1 MTNNRGMSVSQ
12 AKALARDPKTSPGV
26 LSRLANGYPEVWDDL
41 LENPATFEELR
52 AWILNAKFE
61 QANPKVLAQPQV
73 VVQKNPEVKY
83 KKIKTRG
90 RRKYG
95 RFLRT
100 VASLLLPI
108 LAIYGLMNLVDY
120 LDHTRPV
127 KAVVVTEDLPG
138 VSTTSPWTYDLEVTG
153 MAGCATFETATMDQN
168 QAIVLIQNDL
178 ENKDCK
184 KADNPVPSTLAL
196 VDLVAG
202 KSIWKVDLAAE
213 LDWTEKWSKHLVE
226 IPGLNEIIVKFI
238 DVNGGD
244 VGGDS
249 KSIDENDNK
258 KMKTLVPYNR
268 LNGTIT
274 DPVIAKSKAQPIIQS
289 PVLEVFAIPGNLRS
303 VLVMTGGAKKD
314 FRYAKYRSKRFSS
327 PRWSVESDLKPMGGI
342 PVVGTRLVLGREKDD
357 QPQAVNIGSGKFED
371 WHGQAAVK
379 LYRIGKHTIEIKG
392 DGVSDKATNLES
404 QGGLK
409 GHDITVTGISGYGDP
424 KWTLEAKGYA
434 ISRDD
439 TRTTAVNRS
448 WYSKLFLLSGKNNR
462 MVSLVDV
469 SQGTLAWTTK
479 MSKTRFEISRVSA
492 SNSVSVYLFDD
503 RKLVAKNLSI
513 LNLADGLE
521 QKIGKIS
528 GASVR
533 VDGATTPIS
542 VLVDEPSRKRIIEDA
557 EDGKTPSINNAKD
570 ESNKIRTCASGI
582 DNLAYKINWTLDCNG
597 NQHVIRVAGKW
608 LLLDLSAGS
617 ESFKPIRGDNN
628 G

>member
-1 MTNNRGMSVSQ
+1 MTNTRGMSVSQ
-12 AKALARDPKTSPGV
+12 AKSLARDPKTSPGV

-61 QANPKVLAQPQV
+61 QANPKVLAQPQP
-73 VVQKNPEVKY
+73 VVQKDPEVKY
-83 KKIKTRG
+83 KRIKTRG

-95 RFLRT
+95 RSLRT

-127 KAVVVTEDLPG
+127 KAVVANEDLPG
-138 VSTTSPWTYDLEVTG
+138 VSATSPWTYDLEVTG
-153 MAGCATFETATMDQN
+153 KAGCATFETATMDQN

-184 KADNPVPSTLAL
+184 NADDPVPSTLAL
-196 VDLVAG
+196 VDLATG

-439 TRTTAVNRS
+439 TRTTAMNRS
-448 WYSKLFLLSGKNNR
+448 WYSKLFLLSGKHNR
-462 MVSLVDV
+462 IVSLVDV

-542 VLVDEPSRKRIIEDA
+542 VLVDEPSRKRLIEDA

-597 NQHVIRVAGKW
+597 NHHVIRVAGKW

-617 ESFKPIRGDNN
+617 ESFKLIRGDNN

>member
-1 MTNNRGMSVSQ
+1 MSNNRGMSVSQ

-26 LSRLANGYPEVWDDL
+26 LSRLANGYPEVWDEL
-41 LENPATFEELR
+41 LENPSTFEELR
-52 AWILNAKFE
+52 AWILNAKYE
-61 QANPKVLAQPQV
+61 QANPPVKVEPQV
-73 VVQKNPEVKY
+73 ITVKNPEVKY
-83 KKIKTRG
+83 QKIKTRG

-100 VASLLLPI
+100 ITSLILPAV
-108 LAIYGLMNLVDY
+108 AIYGLFGLVDY
-120 LDHTRPV
+120 LDHARPV
-127 KAVVVTEDLPG
+127 KAVVVTEDLLN
-138 VSTTSPWTYDLEVTG
+138 VTAQSPWTYDLDVNG
-153 MAGCATFETATMDQN
+153 KPGCATFETATMDQN
-168 QAIVLIQNDL
+168 QAIVLVQNDL

-184 KADNPVPSTLAL
+184 DADDPVPSTLAL
-196 VDLVAG
+196 VDLENGRSV
-202 KSIWKVDLAAE
+202 WKVDLSAE

-244 VGGDS
+244 VGGDN

-289 PVLEVFAIPGNLRS
+289 PVLELFAIPGNLRS

-342 PVVGTRLVLGREKDD
+342 PVVGNRLVLGREKNDT
-357 QPQAVNIGSGKFED
+357 PLAVNLGSGKFEE

-404 QGGLK
+404 QGGNK

-439 TRTTAVNRS
+439 SRTTATNRS
-448 WYSKLFLLSGKNNR
+448 WYSKLFLLDGKYNR
-462 MVSLVDV
+462 NVSLVDV
-469 SQGTLAWTTK
+469 ATGTLRWTTK
-479 MSKTRFEISRVSA
+479 LSKARFEISRVSSTNA
-492 SNSVSVYLFDD
+492 VSVYLFDD
-503 RKLVAKNLSI
+503 RKLVAKKLSL
-513 LNLADGLE
+513 LNLANGAE
-521 QKIGKIS
+521 QKIGVIA

-533 VDGATTPIS
+533 VDGATTPVS
-542 VLVDEPSRKRIIEDA
+542 VLVDEPSRKRLIADA

-570 ESNKIRTCASGI
+570 ESDKMRTCASGI
-582 DNLAYKINWTLDCNG
+582 DNLNFQFTWNMSCNG

-608 LLLDLSAGS
+608 LLLDLSAGN
-617 ESFKPIRGDNN
+617 ENFRLIGGENN

>member
-1 MTNNRGMSVSQ
+1 MSNNRGMSVSQ

-26 LSRLANGYPEVWDDL
+26 LSRLANGYPEVWDEL
-41 LENPATFEELR
+41 LENPSTFEELR
-52 AWILNAKFE
+52 AWILNAKYE
-61 QANPKVLAQPQV
+61 QANPPVKVEPQV
-73 VVQKNPEVKY
+73 ITVKNPEVKY
-83 KKIKTRG
+83 QKIKTRG

-100 VASLLLPI
+100 ITSLILPAV
-108 LAIYGLMNLVDY
+108 AIYGLFGLVDY
-120 LDHTRPV
+120 LDHARPV
-127 KAVVVTEDLPG
+127 KAVVVTEDLLN
-138 VSTTSPWTYDLEVTG
+138 VTAQSPWTYDLDVNG
-153 MAGCATFETATMDQN
+153 KPGCATFETATMDQN
-168 QAIVLIQNDL
+168 QAIVLVQNDL

-184 KADNPVPSTLAL
+184 DADDPVPSTLAL
-196 VDLVAG
+196 VDLENGRSV
-202 KSIWKVDLAAE
+202 WKVDLSAE

-244 VGGDS
+244 VGGDN

-289 PVLEVFAIPGNLRS
+289 PVLELFAIPGNLRS

-342 PVVGTRLVLGREKDD
+342 PVVGNRLVLGREKNDT
-357 QPQAVNIGSGKFED
+357 PLAVNLGSGKFEE

-404 QGGLK
+404 QGGNK

-439 TRTTAVNRS
+439 SRTTATNRS
-448 WYSKLFLLSGKNNR
+448 WYSKLFLLDGKYNR
-462 MVSLVDV
+462 NVSLVDV
-469 SQGTLAWTTK
+469 ATGTLSWTTK
-479 MSKTRFEISRVSA
+479 LSKARFEISRVSSTNA
-492 SNSVSVYLFDD
+492 VSVYLFDD
-503 RKLVAKNLSI
+503 RKLVAKKLSL
-513 LNLADGLE
+513 LNLANGAE
-521 QKIGKIS
+521 QKIGVIA

-533 VDGATTPIS
+533 VDGATTPVS
-542 VLVDEPSRKRIIEDA
+542 VLVDEPSRKRLIADA

-570 ESNKIRTCASGI
+570 ESDKMRTCASGI
-582 DNLAYKINWTLDCNG
+582 DNLNFQFTWNMSCNG

-608 LLLDLSAGS
+608 LLLDLSAGN
-617 ESFKPIRGDNN
+617 ENFRLIGGENN

>member
-1 MTNNRGMSVSQ
+1 MSVSQ
-12 AKALARDPKTSPGV
+12 AKSLARDPKTSPGV

-52 AWILNAKFE
+52 AWILNARFE
-61 QANPKVLAQPQV
+61 QAYPTVLPQPQV
-73 VVQKNPEVKY
+73 ASSKNPEVKY

-95 RFLRT
+95 RTLRT
-100 VASLLLPI
+100 IASLMLPI
-108 LAIYGLMNLVDY
+108 LALYGLVRLVDY

-127 KAVVVTEDLPG
+127 KAVVVTEDLLG
-138 VSTTSPWTYDLEVTG
+138 ISDTSPWIYDLEVNG
-153 MAGCATFETATMDQN
+153 KAGCATFETATMDQN

-184 KADNPVPSTLAL
+184 KSENPVPSTLAL
-196 VDLVAG
+196 VDLVTG
-202 KSIWKVDLAAE
+202 QSIWKVDLAAE

-244 VGGDS
+244 VGGDN

-327 PRWSVESDLKPMGGI
+327 PRWSVESNLKPMGGI
-342 PVVGTRLVLGREKDD
+342 PVVGTRLVLGREKGDK
-357 QPQAVNIGSGKFED
+357 PQAVNIGSGKFED

-379 LYRIGKHTIEIKG
+379 LYRIGKHTIEVKG
-392 DGVSDKATNLES
+392 DGVTDKATNLES

-409 GHDITVTGISGYGDP
+409 GHDITVTGISGFGDP
-424 KWTLEAKGYA
+424 KWTLESKGYA

-439 TRTTAVNRS
+439 SRTTAVNRS

-469 SQGTLAWTTK
+469 STGSLAWTTK
-479 MSKTRFEISRVSA
+479 MSRSRFEISRVSS
-492 SNSVSVYLFDD
+492 SNAVSVYLFDD
-503 RKLVAKNLSI
+503 LKLVAKNLSL
-513 LNLADGLE
+513 LNLTDGRE

-533 VDGATTPIS
+533 VDGATAPIS
-542 VLVDEPSRKRIIEDA
+542 VLVDEPSRKRLIEDV
-557 EDGKTPSINNAKD
+557 EDGKTPSINNAKN

-582 DNLAYKINWTLDCNG
+582 DNLGYKINWTLECNG

-608 LLLDLSAGS
+608 LLLDLSPGG
-617 ESFKPIRGDNN
+617 ESFKLVGRGNN